1 MFISLPHQ
9 NEQPLC
15 CAVLTF
21 LSGNV
26 KMSTQGKSVEILAF
40 HLPDSRNNYS
50 IICSNI
56 IYVVQI
62 VVVIYLSQETMEL
75 CFMIQFFVELHDLL
89 WLYRSIIDWQALVQL
104 SQMKF
109 LPGSERKDSAL
120 CWVCSLSSFPIADFS
135 ACHSSECMPSLSFF
149 SHCGLKDLLCF
160 SVLSSCI
167 LYFLVSISLG
177 SNSFP
182 ALGCMGIHL
191 TYEGLEVTSGGTFYK
206 YTCTTKI
213 HCHQRQ
219 FHFALC
225 SVPYFALSSKVVSFC
240 TLLCCSMFITV
251 SLKAV
256 SLCALLCCSTFCTV
270 SMKNADHLANPCLC
284 RLFLQMLSIDATI
297 NGMYIG
303 CW

>member
-1 MFISLPHQ
+1 
-9 NEQPLC
+9 
-15 CAVLTF
+15 
-21 LSGNV
+21 
-26 KMSTQGKSVEILAF
+26 MSTQGKSVEILAF
-40 HLPDSRNNYS
+40 HLLDSRTNDMYS

-62 VVVIYLSQETMEL
+62 VVVIYLSQKTMEL

-89 WLYRSIIDWQALVQL
+89 RLYRSIIDWQALVQL

-109 LPGSERKDSAL
+109 SPGSKRKDSAL

-167 LYFLVSISLG
+167 LYFLASVSLG

-182 ALGCMGIHL
+182 ALGYMGIHL
-191 TYEGLEVTSGGTFYK
+191 TYERLEVTSGGTFYK

-213 HCHQRQ
+213 HT
-219 FHFALC
+219 
-225 SVPYFALSSKVVSFC
+225 SS
-240 TLLCCSMFITV
+240 
-251 SLKAV
+251 KAV
-256 SLCALLCCSTFCTV
+256 SLCTLLCSIFCTV
-270 SMKNADHLANPCLC
+270 IEGSFILYSAL
-284 RLFLQMLSIDATI
+284 LFHVYHCFTEGSFTLRTALLFHILDRFI
-297 NGMYIG
+297 EE
-303 CW
+303 C

>member
-26 KMSTQGKSVEILAF
+26 KMSTQGKSVEILAL
-40 HLPDSRNNYS
+40 HLRDSRNNYS

-62 VVVIYLSQETMEL
+62 VVVIYLSRETMEL
-75 CFMIQFFVELHDLL
+75 CFMIQFVFELHDLL

-109 LPGSERKDSAL
+109 SPGSERKDSAL

-135 ACHSSECMPSLSFF
+135 ACRSSECMPSLSFF

-160 SVLSSCI
+160 SVLSSWI
-167 LYFLVSISLG
+167 LYFLVSVSLG

-182 ALGCMGIHL
+182 ALGCMGSHL
-191 TYEGLEVTSGGTFYK
+191 TYEGLGVTSGGTFYK

-213 HCHQRQ
+213 HTSSKAVSLCTL
-219 FHFALC
+219 LC
-225 SVPYFALSSKVVSFC
+225 SIFCTVSSKVVSFY

-256 SLCALLCCSTFCTV
+256 SLCALLCSIFCAV
-270 SMKNADHLANPCLC
+270 S
-284 RLFLQMLSIDATI
+284 F
-297 NGMYIG
+297 
-303 CW
+303 